1 MKVNER
7 VIRHE
12 GGIISTNSKGNWTLV
27 RAKLYSSTGFVYYG
41 VTCLIG
47 LDFLPLV
54 TYAPP
59 HPSSSVFRVRANS
72 VLDLNSPGNCIGLG
86 KLFLKL
92 ITPIFGFPVAQKI
105 CSTIPDGV
113 NFRQVL
119 VGLSFPGIIGVPA
132 LVFFS
137 FPFFPSQGYKW

>member
-1 MKVNER
+1 MLP
-7 VIRHE
+7 H
-12 GGIISTNSKGNWTLV
+12 TLP
-27 RAKLYSSTGFVYYG
+27 AS
-41 VTCLIG
+41 
-47 LDFLPLV
+47 D
-54 TYAPP
+54 
-59 HPSSSVFRVRANS
+59 SSVFRVRANS

-119 VGLSFPGIIGVPA
+119 VGLCFPRIIRVPA
-132 LVFFS
+132 LVFFR
-137 FPFFPSQGYKW
+137 FPSSPHKAINGRGSFHSQWFLQIKSLIFMLKSL